1 MKRFFTLLFF
11 CCLGV
16 AFADAQPET
25 VNGFAVGGGV
35 DAATGSE
42 AIIGQPF
49 SEFVKTSG
57 YSVTLG
63 IGQSQLVTES
73 YGANVA
79 YGDGYHDAW
88 FDYDAGTAVGI
99 HHGKHYIPN
108 GAPKKYDLLKKLTLN
123 VLGSTACGSPVVD
136 ANGYV
141 YNSVEVA
148 GYCWTQS
155 NLRATHYADAG
166 HTAIAKAEV
175 YNAPGFT
182 DETAN
187 ESTYGRLYTW
197 YSAVN
202 LPEDGS
208 GTLTPDAHGYV
219 QGACPV
225 GWHIPTVVE
234 KAALDALSTEDIR
247 TAELWISPNSN
258 TNSTGFTS
266 LPAGFYNA
274 ASGQFERILLDTGYW
289 SLSDGTD
296 APTTLAVLSYYCNHP
311 IEKAVSASDMLSVRC
326 VKNS

>member
-1 MKRFFTLLFF
+1 MRRLFTILFF
-11 CCLGV
+11 CCLSV
-16 AFADAQPET
+16 AFLNAQT
-25 VNGFAVGGGV
+25 VVTSCGFNAGSKTENGISAVF
-35 DAATGSE
+35 
-42 AIIGQPF
+42 GQPF
-49 SEFVKTSG
+49 DAIFSG
-57 YSVTLG
+57 GGHEVAEGVT
-63 IGQSQLVTES
+63 QAQLVTES

-88 FDYDAGTAVGI
+88 FDYDASTAEGI
-99 HHGKHYIPN
+99 HYGKLYIPY
-108 GAPKKYDLLKKLTLN
+108 GAPKNYDLLKKLTLN

-136 ANGYV
+136 ADGYV
-141 YNSVEVA
+141 YNSIEVA

-155 NLRATHYADAG
+155 NLRAKHYADAG
-166 HTAIAKAEV
+166 HTAIAKAGV

-219 QGACPV
+219 QGACPA
-225 GWHIPTVVE
+225 GWHIPTAVE
-234 KAALDALSTEDIR
+234 KAALDALNTEDIR
-247 TAELWISPNSN
+247 TSELWISPNSN

-266 LPAGFYNA
+266 LPAGLFNA
-274 ASGQFERILLDTGYW
+274 ANNRFERILMDTGYW
-289 SLSDGTD
+289 SLPNGTA
-296 APTTLAVLSYYCNHP
+296 APTTVATLSYYCNHP
-311 IEKAVSASDMLSVRC
+311 IEKAVSASDMMSVRC